1 MRRPVTP
8 RGLHE
13 PPETRPEHTAP
24 HHCADPAP
32 ETVPAAKQPPLHEPV
47 PRNATH
53 APSGVPGTGAQ
64 SGREKEQ
71 RGQRPRESNSHS
83 LTRASASPAPLP
95 VFSPRSS
102 RPCAPLPR
110 RAPTFSCASQPR
122 PFLPSQ
128 SPVSIPVSLTRPGA
142 RTRPHPA
149 THRLPARS
157 PREPLTATITSRRPK
172 PGPPLTVPALHPPS
186 LRLSEEAPHR
196 APPRAYCR

>member
-110 RAPTFSCASQPR
+110 RAPTSSCASP
-122 PFLPSQ
+122 PCTFLPALST
-128 SPVSIPVSLTRPGA
+128 VSLPASLSAPGPGLSQ
-142 RTRPHPA
+142 TPLTP
-149 THRLPARS
+149 RLPARS
-157 PREPLTATITSRRPK
+157 PRTPLTDPITSRLPRPASSSQ
-172 PGPPLTVPALHPPS
+172 PLLFTN
-186 LRLSEEAPHR
+186 PHS
-196 APPRAYCR
+196 A

>member
-122 PFLPSQ
+122 PFLPS
-128 SPVSIPVSLTRPGA
+128 PVSRFHPGLTHAP
-142 RTRPHPA
+142 
-149 THRLPARS
+149 RS
-157 PREPLTATITSRRPK
+157 PDSPTPRHS
-172 PGPPLTVPALHPPS
+172 PAP
-186 LRLSEEAPHR
+186 RTLST
-196 APPRAYCR
+196 